1 MYQGSLPAT
10 SNREDFE
17 AIFQLVDE
25 DTGDLIDLSAA
36 TIEFDISEH
45 GCRPLITATTAN
57 GKITLIETTT
67 FRVAIPRAEMA
78 NLCAGQYDVGATV
91 ENSGETRSFLV
102 GALPVLD
109 GRVSR

>member
-1 MYQGSLPAT
+1 MYHGSLPAT

-91 ENSGETRSFLV
+91 ENSGETRSFLI

>member
-36 TIEFDISEH
+36 TIVAQVSDQD
-45 GCRPLITATTAN
+45 GCQRILLGTAS
-57 GKITLIETTT
+57 GEITLPENDT
-67 FRVAIPRAEMA
+67 FRILIPRASMA
-78 NLCAGQYDVGATV
+78 CLCAGQYRVGLTV
-91 ENSGETRSFLV
+91 ENEGQTTSFII
-102 GALPVLD
+102 GTLPVLD
-109 GRVSR
+109 GNVPR

>member
-17 AIFQLVDE
+17 AIYQLVDE
-25 DTGDLIDLSAA
+25 DTGDPIDLTAA
-36 TIEFDISEH
+36 TIEFDISEP
-45 GCRPLITATTAN
+45 GCRPLITATTEN
-57 GKITLIETTT
+57 GKITLVEDTT
-67 FRVAIPRAEMA
+67 FRVAIPRSEMA
-78 NLCAGQYDVGATV
+78 NLCAGQYDVGATI
-91 ENSGETRSFLV
+91 ENAGETRSFII